1 MKLLFDENLSFR
13 LTPLIE
19 DIYPGAL
26 HVREAGLLG
35 ASDLRIWTY
44 AAKNGFMLVSK
55 DTDFYERSL
64 LFGAP
69 PKIVW
74 LRIGNCT
81 VNETVAL
88 LRNQYIIVRNFHG
101 DESATFL
108 PLRQNKPASAGLSSP
123 DGAVP

>member
-13 LTPLIE
+13 LTPLLE

-35 ASDLRIWTY
+35 APDLRIWTY

-55 DTDFYERSL
+55 DTYFYERSL

-88 LRNQYIIVRNFHG
+88 LRSQYIVVRNFHD

-108 PLRQNKPASAGLSSP
+108 PLRQNKPTSAGL
-123 DGAVP
+123 